1 MLPSVMT
8 NIQTSCGSHC
18 ARCRAEEF
26 GAASAGQGEGAG
38 CSLVLLPAL
47 LRRLE
52 VCDAP
57 LAHRLVHSGQRAVGV
72 HRVSAATADHEGAH
86 QLAVAHIARSLQ
98 VTT

>member
-1 MLPSVMT
+1 MQQAVAGCH
-8 NIQTSCGSHC
+8 SCGSHST
-18 ARCRAEEF
+18 RRRAEEF
-26 GAASAGQGEGAG
+26 GTAGAGQAENPG

-47 LRRLE
+47 LCCLGFGN
-52 VCDAP
+52 AP
-57 LAHRLVHSGQRAVGV
+57 LTHRLVHGCECAVGV